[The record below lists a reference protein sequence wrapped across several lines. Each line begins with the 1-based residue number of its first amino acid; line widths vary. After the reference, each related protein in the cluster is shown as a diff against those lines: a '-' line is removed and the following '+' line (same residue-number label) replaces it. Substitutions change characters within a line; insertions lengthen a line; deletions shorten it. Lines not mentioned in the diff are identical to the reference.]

1 MGTRDDFGG
10 FEINYNSFKSPPPQ
24 AVPLPLLQGEAEYC
38 DIFDLCEIIII
49 LTNEES
55 MKRKSNEKLVI
66 LARNLRKN
74 MTKEERKLWY
84 DFLSGYPIRFYRQK
98 ILGKYIADFYS
109 SRANLVIELDG
120 AQHYEDTGM
129 IKDHIRTEYLKEYN
143 IQVIRIPNN
152 EINSNFDEV
161 CLYIDNIVKK
171 NLEKL

>member
-1 MGTRDDFGG
+1 
-10 FEINYNSFKSPPPQ
+10 
-24 AVPLPLLQGEAEYC
+24 
-38 DIFDLCEIIII
+38 
-49 LTNEES
+49 

-84 DFLSGYPIRFYRQK
+84 YFLSGYPIRFYRQK